1 MQYEQLYSLA
11 LEIATEA
18 HAGQR
23 DLGGVDYI
31 RHPVAVSEICH
42 SKKAKVAALLHDVI
56 EDTPV
61 TAEDLRSRGIP
72 DEIVEAVVLV
82 SKTVDFEEEDYF
94 THIKGNPIAREV
106 KMADLLHNLDPRRT
120 VPPEKQAYVDEKR
133 RRYYRE
139 FLYLYTD
146 MAATGLLFAADEKA

>member
-11 LEIATEA
+11 YEVAAKA

-23 DLGGVDYI
+23 DLGGNDYI
-31 RHPVAVSEICH
+31 LHPVAVSEICH
-42 SKKAKVAALLHDVI
+42 SKEAKIAALLHDVI

-61 TAEDLRSRGIP
+61 TAEELLEKGIP
-72 DEIVEAVVLV
+72 KNIVHAVVLV
-82 SKTVDFEEEDYF
+82 SKTADFEEEDYF
-94 THIKGNPIAREV
+94 TRIKENPIAREV
-106 KMADLLHNLDPRRT
+106 KLADLLHNLDPKRT
-120 VPPEKQAYVDEKR
+120 VPPDKQAYVEEKR

-146 MAATGLLFAADEKA
+146 MAAAGLLFPND